1 MQLLFFATIAEENYT
16 ISAQNIEYKDN
27 KKIIIANG
35 SATATYGDY
44 RILSENIVYNKIN
57 NTIISS
63 TSFDFIDDKSDI
75 TISGGKFK
83 LLINEG
89 NLEAFNNIK
98 IIDKNNFY
106 KLETLNYSYRT
117 KKGSGSKLFAKIS
130 DGTTYKSKSV
140 EFDLN
145 NKIFVYNKNNLTNCK
160 EINNSKNQYCP
171 VWSINSSKTTHDI
184 KNKNI
189 KHNNAT
195 LTIKNLP
202 IFYLPYLT
210 HPDPSVKRK
219 SGFLPPNISS
229 ISNLGRTIKTP
240 YFWAI
245 DDDKDL
251 TFSPIFYFD
260 ENHLYT
266 APYRQ
271 EFENSSLILETGYT
285 EGYKRILSNEQR
297 TGGSRNHLFLKFQ
310 KKSNLLFGN
319 SNIDFQ
325 VQRSSQETYL
335 KVNKI
340 NGQLFNYDVEDLE
353 NKLSF
358 TSFGDNKKF
367 TASASI
373 LEDLNKTTNEK
384 YEYLLPGFNYNF
396 FSSNSK
402 INYDINSSFI
412 HKKFSNSN
420 DLDNNDQQQS
430 KQTNILNISSK
441 EIVFKNSGFQHFIKA
456 NFTNINLKNKKVFG
470 EKEDFDSQNYATIAL
485 DTKYPLIN
493 YKNENSYSKLTPRIF
508 TKYTAGKTKNNF
520 STETYF
526 NVNDLYSINRLNDQE
541 NFDKDFS
548 VGYGISWDKYNFI
561 SSSRS
566 INQNFE
572 IGQVIRERE
581 NQLLPSSSSL
591 NNKSSDFV
599 GSYSFTFNGKKNKNI
614 NKDLN
619 VLSLFDRNF
628 FSLTYD
634 FAIDNNA
641 SELNKNSLEL
651 AFGNRF
657 INVSNAYYELRNH
670 IGNTRFNETS
680 TNILLS
686 NNYYISSNYRKNLDT
701 DKSESASFSI
711 NYENDCIRYSLSTDK
726 TFYLDKDLKPDR
738 TITFNIIIKP
748 YGEGFAPDLS
758 KFID

>member
-1 MQLLFFATIAEENYT
+1 MVVDEGTKEKLVTIG
-16 ISAQNIEYKDN
+16 SKD
-27 KKIIIANG
+27 
-35 SATATYGDY
+35 
-44 RILSENIVYNKIN
+44 V
-57 NTIISS
+57 
-63 TSFDFIDDKSDI
+63 
-75 TISGGKFK
+75 
-83 LLINEG
+83 
-89 NLEAFNNIK
+89 NLEAYTILNENRDRVPVNTENITDLSSIQELECSSSFYDNPSPNISCPSDRTYHVIEGCSEKYCSLPSDVSQPMGYRQDRRFELMKLQTLQDGFITERQFNNMYAQ
-98 IIDKNNFY
+98 F
-106 KLETLNYSYRT
+106 
-117 KKGSGSKLFAKIS
+117 GG
-130 DGTTYKSKSV
+130 
-140 EFDLN
+140 EF
-145 NKIFVYNKNNLTNCK
+145 KC
-160 EINNSKNQYCP
+160 
-171 VWSINSSKTTHDI
+171 
-184 KNKNI
+184 
-189 KHNNAT
+189 A
-195 LTIKNLP
+195 
-202 IFYLPYLT
+202 PYLT
-210 HPDPSVKRK
+210 GEPSITCPADRAEFEYTGCVERVVPEGTPSQSNGLSGYEYYPDPCDGAMENAFRFISGTDPRLQNDERYGKSVAW
-219 SGFLPPNISS
+219 
-229 ISNLGRTIKTP
+229 NLRTT
-240 YFWAI
+240 
-245 DDDKDL
+245 
-251 TFSPIFYFD
+251 
-260 ENHLYT
+260 
-266 APYRQ
+266 
-271 EFENSSLILETGYT
+271 
-285 EGYKRILSNEQR
+285 LSNEGEGDIYYHNEGTNQAQWKR
-297 TGGSRNHLFLKFQ
+297 PVPEPADLPDGWIQ
-310 KKSNLLFGN
+310 K
-319 SNIDFQ
+319 
-325 VQRSSQETYL
+325 ETRL
-335 KVNKI
+335 V
-340 NGQLFNYDVEDLE
+340 
-353 NKLSF
+353 F
-358 TSFGDNKKF
+358 TPK
-367 TASASI
+367 
-373 LEDLNKTTNEK
+373 
-384 YEYLLPGFNYNF
+384 
-396 FSSNSK
+396 
-402 INYDINSSFI
+402 
-412 HKKFSNSN
+412 
-420 DLDNNDQQQS
+420 
-430 KQTNILNISSK
+430 SK